1 MVITEWHYDGIGVI
15 FRMEWLVFIILAH
28 SVTETSKITGDILN
42 LYIGSFGY
50 YITLL
55 MVIFFFRALSLYL
68 SFMLN
73 SFCFQYF
80 TNQYDV
86 LAASWTWKIYMVV
99 ESLVWSSDVASPGK
113 LFSVL
118 LFCIFNFYFLVW
130 C

>member
-1 MVITEWHYDGIGVI
+1 
-15 FRMEWLVFIILAH
+15 MEWLVFIILAH
-28 SVTETSKITGDILN
+28 SITETSKITGDILN

-86 LAASWTWKIYMVV
+86 LAAS
-99 ESLVWSSDVASPGK
+99 
-113 LFSVL
+113 
-118 LFCIFNFYFLVW
+118 
-130 C
+130 